1 MRIIIENL
9 TGDVRIYGFDIEPST
24 TGKQLKELLYEKVG
38 DTLKSIRKVTLIFDQ
53 DTLDEDKDTLSSY
66 GMEEGSQLILL
77 DLDMQP
83 QSLGN
88 VGLKFIDV
96 SNLTSLKQYN
106 WSQNAPR

>member
-1 MRIIIENL
+1 
-9 TGDVRIYGFDIEPST
+9 
-24 TGKQLKELLYEKVG
+24 
-38 DTLKSIRKVTLIFDQ
+38 
-53 DTLDEDKDTLSSY
+53 TLDEDKDTLSSY

-88 VGLKFIDV
+88 VGLKFINV